1 MCLHTWCCQ
10 GPCKPNSCATFT
22 FNSHW
27 GRAATGKKSLVP
39 ICTGRFSSV
48 QLIVT
53 LWTVACQ
60 ASLSGS
66 GGSLGKNTGAY
77 LPILVVI
84 PF

>member
-1 MCLHTWCCQ
+1 MSLDIWSHQ
-10 GPCKPNSCATFT
+10 GPRKPSSCATFMI
-22 FNSHW
+22 NPHW